1 MLVRRALVFLASCNL
16 RVASTPSLHLLPCAV
31 FNCKPFPAN
40 FILPSSGET
49 LIWASSGSTIISP
62 HICLGGGRGVV
73 SLHRNWQ
80 PSTRSLQDGGL
91 YCEGYPAQ
99 HAGLQAMLHRQHNCT
114 RHRLQLC
121 KPRCI
126 YAAHAI
132 PVFVRV
138 KLSLHTNSN
147 KQTKG
152 QLVKL
157 SILHIAGR
165 ASLTAFVKVHQKPIA
180 TGRMFV

>member
-1 MLVRRALVFLASCNL
+1 MSVLVRRALVFLASCNL
-16 RVASTPSLHLLPCAV
+16 RVASTPSPIYCPCAV

-73 SLHRNWQ
+73 SLHRNRQ

-121 KPRCI
+121 KPRCHV
-126 YAAHAI
+126 A
-132 PVFVRV
+132 
-138 KLSLHTNSN
+138 SM
-147 KQTKG
+147 
-152 QLVKL
+152 QLTPFRCL
-157 SILHIAGR
+157 FELNYPCTQI
-165 ASLTAFVKVHQKPIA
+165 QN
-180 TGRMFV
+180 